1 MKILIDMVDMNS
13 SDDVGKLKFV
23 DSSRISI
30 LDTDS
35 IEDDSAHIRAEWL
48 YHVMVDSGINTAIVE
63 DVSVASVL
71 ESFNIEVIRL
81 V

>member
-1 MKILIDMVDMNS
+1 MKILIDMVDVNS
-13 SDDVGKLKFV
+13 NDDVGKLKFV

-35 IEDDSAHIRAEWL
+35 IEDDNAHIRAEWL

-71 ESFNIEVIRL
+71 ESFNIGVIRL

>member
-1 MKILIDMVDMNS
+1 MKILIDMADTNS
-13 SDDVGKLKFV
+13 NDDVGKLKFV

>member
-1 MKILIDMVDMNS
+1 MMILIDMVGMDS

-23 DSSRISI
+23 DSSKISI
-30 LDTDS
+30 LDTDA

-48 YHVMVDSGINTAIVE
+48 YHIMVDNKIDIAIVE
-63 DVSVASVL
+63 NAAVSSLL
-71 ESFNIEVIRL
+71 ESFNVEVIRL

>member
-1 MKILIDMVDMNS
+1 MKILIDMADTNS
-13 SDDVGKLKFV
+13 NDDVGKLKFV

-48 YHVMVDSGINTAIVE
+48 YHVMVDSGINIAIVD

>member
-1 MKILIDMVDMNS
+1 MVGMDS

-23 DSSRISI
+23 DSSKISI
-30 LDTDS
+30 LDTDA

-48 YHVMVDSGINTAIVE
+48 YHIMVDNKIDIAIVE
-63 DVSVASVL
+63 NAAVSSLL
-71 ESFNIEVIRL
+71 ESFNVEVIRL

>member
-1 MKILIDMVDMNS
+1 MKILIDMVDMSS